1 MTRTFLFKKAF
12 TLVEIL
18 VVIGIL
24 AAVSSVVIFSFF
36 SFSKQQSLNSG
47 ALNVM
52 SVLNEARSLAM
63 SSKDFSNY
71 GVHINPNSVVLFENN
86 FGANNKEY
94 NIGGYVTISSDI
106 VGGEVLFN
114 KVTGGTADNGTITIS
129 LASDP
134 SQNKIITIYGT
145 GATEMN

>member
-1 MTRTFLFKKAF
+1 MIRNQSYRKAF

-18 VVIGIL
+18 VVVCIL
-24 AAVSSVVIFSFF
+24 TAVSSVVIFSFF

-71 GVHINPNSVVLFENN
+71 GVHINQNSIILFENYL
-86 FGANNKEY
+86 GTNNKEY
-94 NIGGYVTISSDI
+94 DMGDSVSIDSDI
-106 VGGEVLFN
+106 VGDEILFN
-114 KVTGGTADNGTITIS
+114 KVTGGTSDNGTVTVS
-129 LASDP
+129 LTSDP
-134 SQNKIITIYGT
+134 TQSKVITIYGT